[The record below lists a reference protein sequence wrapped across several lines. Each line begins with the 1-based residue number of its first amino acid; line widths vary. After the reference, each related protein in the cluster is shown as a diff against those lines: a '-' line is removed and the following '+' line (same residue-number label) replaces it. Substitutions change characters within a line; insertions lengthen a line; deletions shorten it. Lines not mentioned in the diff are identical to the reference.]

1 VEPGERRRGI
11 ARFLVEEYFLTRHLI
26 RRFRTG
32 MSALETFVRARH
44 YKDRAAE
51 FFELAGQPLSEEVRA
66 RYLAIAD
73 HYMALADAEIRT
85 DQLIRR
91 KRLDLTRSEREK
103 SQRAADITPN
113 ADLKVNRREA
123 PRAPEPA
130 RLRLVKS
137 GKRLN
142 QLRSPGPAQMAA
154 QSDFAVVKSAR

>member
-1 VEPGERRRGI
+1 
-11 ARFLVEEYFLTRHLI
+11 
-26 RRFRTG
+26 

-130 RLRLVKS
+130 KLRLVKN
-137 GKRLN
+137 GRELTQRRN
-142 QLRSPGPAQMAA
+142 PGPAQMAA
-154 QSDFAVVKSAR
+154 QADFTIVKPVR